1 MKKIFLDTN
10 ILIDLLA
17 DRKPFSKYALA
28 VFKKAEEKKVRLY
41 TSSHSIATTYY
52 MLGKHHEDK
61 ALRLLLQNLIS
72 RIHVIPVDLE
82 IIQKALRSKHRDVE
96 DAIQIFCACTIDNM
110 DGIMTRNIRD
120 FKNAELP
127 VFSPEKVGL

>member
-28 VFKKAEEKKVRLY
+28 VFKKAEEKQLRLY

-52 MLGKHHEDK
+52 FLSKHHEDK
-61 ALRLLLQNLIS
+61 ALRILIQNLIS
-72 RIHVIPVDLE
+72 RIHVIPVFWTRKSLWCRLGKME
-82 IIQKALRSKHRDVE
+82 YKEVVIILQATRPNPRAKASYV
-96 DAIQIFCACTIDNM
+96 
-110 DGIMTRNIRD
+110 
-120 FKNAELP
+120 
-127 VFSPEKVGL
+127 

>member
-41 TSSHSIATTYY
+41 TSSHSITTTYY
-52 MLGKHHEDK
+52 FFSKHHEDK
-61 ALRLLLQNLIS
+61 ALRILLQNLIS

-82 IIQKALRSKHRDVE
+82 IIQKALRSKHPDVE
-96 DAIQIFCACTIDNM
+96 DAIQIFCACTIEKM
-110 DGIMTRNIRD
+110 DGIMTRNVRD

-127 VFSPEKVGL
+127 VFSPEMVGL

>member
-1 MKKIFLDTN
+1 LKKIFLDTN

-28 VFKKAEEKKVRLY
+28 VFKRAEEKKLRLY
-41 TSSHSIATTYY
+41 TSSHSIATAYC
-52 MLGKHHEDK
+52 LLSKHHEDK
-61 ALRLLLQNLIS
+61 ALRLLLQNLLN
-72 RIHVIPVDLE
+72 RIQVIPVDLE
-82 IIQKALRSKHRDVE
+82 IIEKALRSKHPDVE
-96 DAIQIFCACTIDNM
+96 DAIQIFCACSIEKM
-110 DGIMTRNIRD
+110 DGIMTRNVRD